1 MFGPFK
7 KLKLASAFLGVPE
20 DPAHANSLEIAEIF
34 GRLDFRSLG
43 LDTERLLGQD
53 GVRALY
59 DSRYLP
65 QPEPLERLLENGE
78 GTLGHEVAR
87 YLQRSGQ
94 KRLIGPPAGFDF
106 KEPAAYLALRVRMT
120 HPIIHILTDYDSSL
134 FGELAVQ
141 SYYVGQ
147 LGNLMSGVM
156 ISSALLEITRDM
168 PDKLGD
174 ALAILAEA
182 YQRGQTA
189 KPFLGI
195 AWEELWSAQVP
206 QLRELADLVPR
217 TTKIAQVN
225 VEEPPPPPP
234 PPTRPV
240 ATVGSGLFRLTPE
253 AAPAPSPTARAAGGG
268 SGLFRLSP
276 EPTAAG
282 ARGGSGVFRLGAETP
297 PPPAPA
303 EDRAE
308 PRGRPVS
315 QSKLLA
321 SFMALS
327 EEASRDQAKPA
338 PSGPEPEAEPEP
350 ELLDPSP
357 VRTASRPPPPPPTAR
372 IVTPQAPPRPPSKPA
387 PAPAP
392 ASEPKAPPTGAPAA
406 APAQPGFSVEESDPK
421 VQPALSPDDPDFF

>member
-43 LDTERLLGQD
+43 LDTERLLAQD

-65 QPEPLERLLENGE
+65 QPEPLDRLLEYGE

-106 KEPAAYLALRVRMT
+106 KEPSAYLALRVRMT
-120 HPIIHILTDYDSSL
+120 HPIIHILTDYDATL

-168 PDKLGD
+168 PGKLGD

-217 TTKIAQVN
+217 STKIAQLTVE
-225 VEEPPPPPP
+225 EEPPPPPP
-234 PPTRPV
+234 PARPA
-240 ATVGSGLFRLTPE
+240 ATAGSGLFRLTPE
-253 AAPAPSPTARAAGGG
+253 AAPAPSSSARAGGGG

-276 EPTAAG
+276 EPSGGG
-282 ARGGSGVFRLGAETP
+282 ARGGSGVFRLGGEAPASP
-297 PPPAPA
+297 PPA
-303 EDRAE
+303 EDRVE
-308 PRGRPVS
+308 PRPRPVS

-338 PSGPEPEAEPEP
+338 TQRSEVETEAEP

-372 IVTPQAPPRPPSKPA
+372 IITPQAPRPPSKPHPAAPPEPKATPA

-392 ASEPKAPPTGAPAA
+392 
-406 APAQPGFSVEESDPK
+406 APAQPGFSVEEADPK
-421 VQPALSPDDPDFF
+421 IQPALSPDDPDFF